1 MDLAEAIYSATAGWP
16 KTELFGLTRP
26 ARNAAVSVPCNI
38 AEGQG
43 RRSDA
48 EFRHFLSIAHGSVR
62 EVETGVL
69 LGGRLGFLKK
79 TQVDQLLEHAAEVG
93 RLITG
98 LANSIPPKG
107 NR

>member
-62 EVETGVL
+62 EVETCVL